1 MMQCKR
7 VLEEFQSKFLDVKN
21 MVITCP
27 VDLVRRHLVGQ
38 GCEGNHGG
46 LMAAT
51 AATLRALLR

>member
-38 GCEGNHGG
+38 GCEGI
-46 LMAAT
+46 
-51 AATLRALLR
+51 LLCVIFSDFAHIA